1 MLGFARELR
10 QRVATFE
17 ADLRGEATDTP
28 VTLAAGRGSYLYL
41 LGPGLRRFQR
51 GQWSLRAQV
60 AGRDAYLEAVRLGR
74 AHVAVTAAVAPKPE
88 DLIVRSLRTVS
99 SMLAFP
105 ADQAWS
111 PRWRWRPTV
120 GIAHRRPVGLVTC
133 CEMYHAVAKRSG
145 GCSLA
150 ASMPACR
157 GENGRTWF
165 VLRKPNPL
173 EVRSVLHD

>member
-1 MLGFARELR
+1 MPPARFTSRSRRSSRRSRSWRSTSGFGCTVARGGASTSR
-10 QRVATFE
+10 
-17 ADLRGEATDTP
+17 P
-28 VTLAAGRGSYLYL
+28 RGSACWASPGSSASALRPSRPTCAARPPTPQWPWPR
-41 LGPGLRRFQR
+41 GAVAISTSWVRGLRRFQR

-120 GIAHRRPVGLVTC
+120 GIAHRRPVGLV
-133 CEMYHAVAKRSG
+133 
-145 GCSLA
+145 
-150 ASMPACR
+150 
-157 GENGRTWF
+157 
-165 VLRKPNPL
+165 
-173 EVRSVLHD
+173 